1 MMAGSLSPPGLQSL
15 AAETLEEVY
24 IQSENLS
31 LPLVCRRFHLLL
43 SKSIVRL
50 HFCTHMLYRGNPTR
64 INSTD
69 ISRMSDLQTDVF
81 AQKWFTL
88 DFSSELETA
97 VLKLQEPAYQKR
109 VAEAELH
116 NRTHSDSWQSPGKNK
131 VICTFAKLPRHALSG
146 PWTDDRVNFLLRLMR
161 WNAKRGMYDIDIAD
175 KGMRDAII
183 EGRPE
188 IVKLLSESVIGVE
201 LDQELLRLAV
211 IDGGC
216 NKAIVKLFAYAA
228 LEDETSID
236 WRDKKLR
243 QWARKKTNK
252 GDEKGAWL
260 LDLMDSNGDN
270 VSEDEYEF
278 YF

>member
-1 MMAGSLSPPGLQSL
+1 MAASTSPPSIQSL
-15 AAETLEEVY
+15 VPEILEEIF

-50 HFCTHMLYRGNPTR
+50 HFCTHVFYNGNPRRVNPADT
-64 INSTD
+64 
-69 ISRMSDLQTDVF
+69 SRMVDLQTDVF

-88 DFSSELETA
+88 DFLLEVETA

-116 NRTHSDSWQSPGKNK
+116 NKSHSNSWQSPGKNK
-131 VICTFAKLPRHALSG
+131 VICTFAKLPRQALSG
-146 PWTDDRVNFLLRLMR
+146 PWTDDKVNFLLRLMR
-161 WNAKRGMYDIDIAD
+161 WNAKCGMYDRDIAY

-188 IVKLLSESVIGVE
+188 VVKLLSDSVIGVE

-216 NKAIVKLFAYAA
+216 NKAIVKMFAYAA
-228 LEDETSID
+228 LEDELSIN

-243 QWARKKTNK
+243 QWARKKVNE
-252 GDEKGAWL
+252 GDEKGEWL

-270 VSEDEYEF
+270 VSDDEYEF